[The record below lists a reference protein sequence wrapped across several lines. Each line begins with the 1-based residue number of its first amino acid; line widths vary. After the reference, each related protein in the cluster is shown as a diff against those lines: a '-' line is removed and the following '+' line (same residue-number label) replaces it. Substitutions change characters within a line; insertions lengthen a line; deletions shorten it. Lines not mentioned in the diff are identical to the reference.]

1 MAQGKLKVKTKGSV
15 PPAKKKHEKKP
26 TGLKKGKLTI
36 APKKQHHQEAHQ
48 FKKNI
53 QKLINQ
59 NIEKEVKEKA
69 KNFDPKAFLSV
80 NKEAGAGAGAS
91 TSKQ

>member
-15 PPAKKKHEKKP
+15 PASKKKHEKKP
-26 TGLKKGKLTI
+26 QGLKKGKLAI
-36 APKKQHHQEAHQ
+36 APKKAQHQTDHK

-53 QKLINQ
+53 QKLINA
-59 NIEKEVKEKA
+59 NLEKELKEKA

-80 NKEAGAGAGAS
+80 EKEAGAS
-91 TSKQ
+91 SSK